1 MLDRCVP
8 LIMID
13 LQQGAT
19 AYRSQQAKLAL
30 ITCGGGPF
38 CLRLPVRCS
47 FKRGPFIAAVGRIAV
62 PSDYAACCSKSSSGV
77 TSGSPQRKQCVSRK
91 SDIA

>member
-30 ITCGGGPF
+30 ITCRGGPF

-47 FKRGPFIAAVGRIAV
+47 LRRGPLICGRQASRPKRLCSLLLQKFIWCNQRFTAA
-62 PSDYAACCSKSSSGV
+62 
-77 TSGSPQRKQCVSRK
+77 
-91 SDIA
+91 